1 MDPSAH
7 SKPAAL
13 YPTSRHPVQTGKTL
27 TTQSESPK
35 LQTHPSFHPQNKT
48 KQTKQKQTNKQT
60 KTKQNPKQNKK
71 PADFDNQSEKHY
83 EKLLRI
89 PYPA

>member
-13 YPTSRHPVQTGKTL
+13 HPTSRHPVQTGKTL

-48 KQTKQKQTNKQT
+48 KQNKTKTNKQT
-60 KTKQNPKQNKK
+60 KNKQTNKNKTKPKTKQK
-71 PADFDNQSEKHY
+71 ACGF
-83 EKLLRI
+83 
-89 PYPA
+89 